1 MIRYIIKRLVYA
13 VLTLFVLISLTFF
26 MMRMLPGNPF
36 IGDKTVSATAM
47 ANMNAK
53 YGLDKPVFVQYLMYM
68 GNCLR
73 GDLGISITYNRDVMT
88 IISESFL
95 VSADLGIRA
104 IIFAVI
110 IGILLG
116 GGFGALLLAQKK
128 ANRKSQFAFILGVVL
143 GTLAAI
149 KRGSVW
155 DSVSMFIAMIG
166 VSVPSFILGAVLQYF
181 LGLQLRKTFGINLF
195 PIQGWGK
202 FNQTLLPSF
211 ALGLGSLATVSRL
224 MRTSMLDVLG
234 QDYIKT
240 AKSKGLSQGK
250 ILWRHALRNAIM
262 PVVTVM
268 GPTVASVLTGTFVIE
283 SIFNIPGLGKYFVT
297 SIKDLDY
304 TMIGGTVVF
313 YGGLL
318 IVCTLVVDLL
328 YGFIDPRVKLEG

>member
-1 MIRYIIKRLVYA
+1 MLKYIAKRLA
-13 VLTLFVLISLTFF
+13 VGAFTLFLLATVTFF
-26 MMRMLPGNPF
+26 LMHVIPGSPFAGETSKLPA
-36 IGDKTVSATAM
+36 KVKERLYE
-47 ANMNAK
+47 K

-116 GGFGALLLAQKK
+116 A
-128 ANRKSQFAFILGVVL
+128 V
-143 GTLAAI
+143 AAI

-181 LGLQLRKTFGINLF
+181 GLQLRKTFGINLF

>member
-26 MMRMLPGNPF
+26 MMRKLPGDPF

-116 GGFGALLLAQKK
+116 A
-128 ANRKSQFAFILGVVL
+128 V
-143 GTLAAI
+143 AAI
-149 KRGSVW
+149 KRGSAW

>member
-26 MMRMLPGNPF
+26 MMRMPPGDPF

-116 GGFGALLLAQKK
+116 A
-128 ANRKSQFAFILGVVL
+128 V
-143 GTLAAI
+143 AAI

>member
-26 MMRMLPGNPF
+26 MMRMLPGDPF

-116 GGFGALLLAQKK
+116 A
-128 ANRKSQFAFILGVVL
+128 V
-143 GTLAAI
+143 AAI

-234 QDYIKT
+234 QDYIRT
-240 AKSKGLSQGK
+240 ARAKGVSGK
-250 ILWRHALRNAIM
+250 KIIFGHALKNSLI
-262 PVVTVM
+262 PVITYFGPMLAFIVTGSMVVEQIFAVP
-268 GPTVASVLTGTFVIE
+268 GIGRQFVS
-283 SIFNIPGLGKYFVT
+283 SITNR
-297 SIKDLDY
+297 DY
-304 TMIGGTVVF
+304 TMIMGTTIF
-313 YGGLL
+313 LASL
-318 IVCTLVVDLL
+318 IVIMNLISDLL
-328 YGFIDPRVKLEG
+328 YKVVDPRIDYE

>member
-26 MMRMLPGNPF
+26 MMRKLPGDPF

-116 GGFGALLLAQKK
+116 A
-128 ANRKSQFAFILGVVL
+128 V
-143 GTLAAI
+143 AAI
-149 KRGSVW
+149 KRGSAW
-155 DSVSMFIAMIG
+155 DSASMFIAMIG